1 MNGNAFIVMNTG
13 VELPAFVR
21 KTDYALPSRKLLENG
36 AVKSAVGKLKCVVH
50 ASGGVQKVRGQ
61 NAMVLPRLARPA

>member
-21 KTDYALPSRKLLENG
+21 KTDYALPSRKLLENE
-36 AVKSAVGKLKCVVH
+36 AVKSAVEKLKSVVH
-50 ASGGVQKVRGQ
+50 ASGGVQKVREKI
-61 NAMVLPRLARPA
+61 